1 MTFPHS
7 RRLAACAALASLAVL
22 AQLQGCAS
30 SPAQQTLPAEAGR
43 AAAPAATKATSDQR
57 AAPGEIAAEDRA
69 KPPAQPPVTA
79 QARPAQRTTEP
90 APALPAQELTE
101 SILYEFLLAEI
112 AAQRGD
118 IGLAAQA
125 YVDLAKRT
133 RDPRLARRAAE
144 MAMYARMGNAAVD
157 AARIWHETDPQSS
170 RALQA
175 LAGLLIAGNRFD
187 EAEPHLRKMLAA
199 PGANV
204 GEVFMQLGRT
214 LAGAPNKAGALRLAR
229 SLAAGHPGEP
239 QARFAVAQVAVAAG
253 DEATAL
259 AELKRARELRGDWEA
274 AALMEAQI
282 LQRRSNAEAL
292 QSLGAFLKAN
302 PGAREARLSYARL
315 LVADKRIKEARSEF
329 QSLLASFPD
338 NTDVI
343 YAVALLSLQLNDY
356 AAAELN
362 LKRLLLLDFRDK
374 DLVRL
379 YLGQVAEEQK
389 HIPEA
394 LDWYKSIEPGEQY
407 VTGRIRYAQVLAK
420 QGKLDDGRAW
430 LQASEAKDSQ
440 QRVQLLLAEAQ
451 LLRDADQ
458 VKVAFDLVARE
469 LDRLPNNP
477 ELLYDHAMLA
487 ERMDRVDVLESSLR
501 KLIGIRPDHAHA
513 YNALGYSLADRN
525 LRLPE
530 ARELIERALKLAP
543 DDAFIMDSM
552 GWVLFRQGQLAE
564 AVTYL
569 RRAFELRPDAEIAAH
584 LGEVLWVIGNREEA
598 ERIFKDGLDKYPG
611 NDVLLN
617 TLKRIKP

>member
-1 MTFPHS
+1 MILLNY
-7 RRLAACAALASLAVL
+7 RWLAATVALAVMT
-22 AQLQGCAS
+22 QLQGCAS
-30 SPAQQTLPAEAGR
+30 APGPASAEGAQSSAPAKPAVAAESG
-43 AAAPAATKATSDQR
+43 AAPSDKNADKKAEPASGRPAIAAQPRSPQR
-57 AAPGEIAAEDRA
+57 AA
-69 KPPAQPPVTA
+69 
-79 QARPAQRTTEP
+79 EP
-90 APALPAQELTE
+90 AAPLPVQELTE

-125 YVDLAKRT
+125 YGDLAKRT

-144 MAMYARMGNAAVD
+144 MAMFARMGNAAID
-157 AARIWHETDPQSS
+157 AARIWYETDPQSS

-187 EAEPHLRKMLAA
+187 EAELYLRKMLAA
-199 PGANV
+199 PGASL
-204 GEVFMQLGRT
+204 GDVFSQLGRT
-214 LAGAPNKAGALRLAR
+214 LAGAPNKTGALQLAR
-229 SLAAGHPGEP
+229 ALAAGYPAEP

-253 DEATAL
+253 DEAAAL
-259 AELKRARELRGDWEA
+259 TELRRARELRGDWES

-282 LQRRSNAEAL
+282 LQRRSNADAL
-292 QSLGAFLKAN
+292 QSLGTFLKAN
-302 PGAREARLSYARL
+302 PGAREARLAYARL
-315 LVADKRIKEARSEF
+315 LVADKRIKEARIEF

-343 YAVALLSLQLNDY
+343 YAVALLSLQLNDF

-389 HIPEA
+389 HLPEA
-394 LDWYKSIEPGEQY
+394 LDWYKSVEAGEQY
-407 VTGRIRYAQVLAK
+407 VLGRIRYAQVLAK
-420 QGKLDDGRAW
+420 QGKLDAGRAW
-430 LQASEAKDSQ
+430 LQASDVNEPQ

-458 VKVAFDLVARE
+458 VKAAFDLLARE

-525 LRLPE
+525 QRLPE
-530 ARELIERALKLAP
+530 ARELIEKALKLAP
-543 DDAFIMDSM
+543 EDAFIMDSM
-552 GWVLFRQGQLAE
+552 GWVLFRQGQLAD
-564 AVTYL
+564 ALTYL
-569 RRAFELRPDAEIAAH
+569 RRAFELRSDPEIAAH
-584 LGEVLWVIGNREEA
+584 LGEVLWANGNREEA
-598 ERIFKDGLDKYPG
+598 ERIFKDGLTKSPG

>member
-1 MTFPHS
+1 MISPKP
-7 RRLAACAALASLAVL
+7 RWLAACATLASLVAL
-22 AQLQGCAS
+22 TQLQGCAS
-30 SPAQQTLPAEAGR
+30 TTGPKPLPADA
-43 AAAPAATKATSDQR
+43 ASSAAPATTVAGADAGAPEAEKRAQPTDKPAASAQSRQPQR
-57 AAPGEIAAEDRA
+57 AP
-69 KPPAQPPVTA
+69 
-79 QARPAQRTTEP
+79 EP
-90 APALPAQELTE
+90 APVLPAQELTE

-144 MAMYARMGNAAVD
+144 MAMFARMGNAAID
-157 AARIWHETDPQSS
+157 AARIWYEADPQSS

-187 EAEPHLRKMLAA
+187 EAEPHLRRMLAA
-199 PGANV
+199 PGANA
-204 GEVFMQLGRT
+204 GEVFTQLGRT
-214 LAGAPNKAGALRLAR
+214 LAGAPNKAGALQLAR
-229 SLAAGHPGEP
+229 SLAASYPAEP
-239 QARFAVAQVAVAAG
+239 QARFAVAQVALAGG
-253 DEATAL
+253 DEAMAL
-259 AELKRARELRGDWEA
+259 GELRRARELRGDWEA

-292 QSLGAFLKAN
+292 QSLGAFLKSN
-302 PGAREARLSYARL
+302 PGAREARLAYARL
-315 LVADKRIKEARSEF
+315 LVADKRIKEARIEF

-343 YAVALLSLQLNDY
+343 YAVALLSLQLNDF

-362 LKRLLLLDFRDK
+362 LKRLLLLDYRDK

-389 HIPEA
+389 RLPEA

-407 VTGRIRYAQVLAK
+407 VLGRIRYAQVLAR

-430 LQASEAKDSQ
+430 LQASDVNDSQ

-451 LLRDADQ
+451 MLRDADQ

-487 ERMDRVDVLESSLR
+487 ERMDRVDILESSLR

-525 LRLPE
+525 QRLPE
-530 ARELIERALKLAP
+530 ARELIEKALKLAP
-543 DDAFIMDSM
+543 EDAFIMDSM
-552 GWVLFRQGQLAE
+552 GWVLFRQGQLAD
-564 AVTYL
+564 ALTYL
-569 RRAFELRPDAEIAAH
+569 KRAHELRPDPEISAH
-584 LGEVLWVIGNREEA
+584 LGEVLWVLGHREEA
-598 ERIFKDGLDKYPG
+598 ERIFKDGLNKNPG